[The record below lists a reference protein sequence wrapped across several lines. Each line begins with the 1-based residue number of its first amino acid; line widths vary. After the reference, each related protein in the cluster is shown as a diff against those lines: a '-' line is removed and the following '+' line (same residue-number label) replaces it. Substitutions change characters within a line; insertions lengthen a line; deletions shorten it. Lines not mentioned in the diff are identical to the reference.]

1 MRCGPGGDMVK
12 VTSTEFC
19 RNFGRFQDM
28 AQREPVAVSSHGRTT
43 AYLISAESY
52 ERFEAIRESMRRHL
66 RVGALPE
73 SVVAAIKAARVDPA
87 HGDLDKLLDD

>member
-1 MRCGPGGDMVK
+1 MVK

-28 AQREPVAVSSHGRTT
+28 AQREPVAVTSHGRTT

-52 ERFEAIRESMRRHL
+52 EIFEAIRASMRQHL
-66 RVGALPE
+66 RAGALPE

-87 HGDLDKLLDD
+87 HADLDELMED